1 MIMAQAPEVKQ
12 MSTGPAKNLVT
23 IKGTKDGLTIILDDQ
38 CSFEDLT
45 KELKEKISQ
54 DKQVFG
60 NGPEVKVKVD
70 AGYRYL
76 QEHQEKK
83 IKDLLEEAEPIRVG
97 EFHSEVISKKEARR
111 EREETGLTA
120 VTKIVRSGQ
129 VLRIRGD
136 VLLLGDVNPGG
147 IVEATGNVYILGT
160 LKGIARAGVEGS
172 KNTVVCASVMAPHQ
186 ISISDVIFY
195 APERYE
201 KKDRGP
207 LFGEPVYAYIANQD
221 LEISFEKTRLLNQF
235 QSAAAANQGESF
247 GT

>member
-1 MIMAQAPEVKQ
+1 MAQAPEVKQ

-23 IKGTKDGLTIILDDQ
+23 IKGTKEGLTVILDDQ
-38 CSFEDLT
+38 CSFDDLT
-45 KELKEKISQ
+45 KELKEKISN

-60 NGPEVKVKVD
+60 DGPEVEVKVD

-76 QEHQEKK
+76 LNHQKEK
-83 IKDLLEEAEPIRVG
+83 IKHLLEEAESILVG
-97 EFHSEVISKKEARR
+97 EFHSEVISKEEARR

-120 VTKIVRSGQ
+120 VTRIIRSGQ
-129 VLRIRGD
+129 ILRIRGD

-160 LKGIARAGVEGS
+160 LKGIARAGVEGRETS
-172 KNTVVCASVMAPHQ
+172 VVCASVMAPHQ
-186 ISISDVIFY
+186 ISISDAIFY
-195 APERYE
+195 APSRYE
-201 KKDRGP
+201 KKESGP

-235 QSAAAANQGESF
+235 QSAAAAKQGETLS
-247 GT
+247 T

>member
-1 MIMAQAPEVKQ
+1 MAQAPEVKQ

-23 IKGTKDGLTIILDDQ
+23 IKGTKEGLTVILDDQ
-38 CSFEDLT
+38 CSFDDLT
-45 KELKEKISQ
+45 KELKEKISN

-60 NGPEVKVKVD
+60 DGPEVEVKVD

-76 QEHQEKK
+76 LNHQKEK
-83 IKDLLEEAEPIRVG
+83 IKNLLEDAEPILVG
-97 EFHSEVISKKEARR
+97 EFHSEVISKEEARR

-120 VTKIVRSGQ
+120 VTRIIRSGQ
-129 VLRIRGD
+129 ILRIRGD

-172 KNTVVCASVMAPHQ
+172 KTSVVCASVMAPHQ
-186 ISISDVIFY
+186 ISISDAIFY
-195 APERYE
+195 APNRYE
-201 KKDRGP
+201 KKQSGP
-207 LFGEPVYAYIANQD
+207 LFGEPVYAYIANED

-235 QSAAAANQGESF
+235 QSAAAANQGETLS
-247 GT
+247 T